1 MTDNAQQRRPHSNFL
16 LAMFMEMCIEESS
29 LPFRPEKT
37 PDLSGHLKAEAEFV
51 ARLVQLGAVNVG
63 REGHGDPLAQLLLVA
78 QPDLWGNSWIKR

>member
-1 MTDNAQQRRPHSNFL
+1 M
-16 LAMFMEMCIEESS
+16 
-29 LPFRPEKT
+29 
-37 PDLSGHLKAEAEFV
+37 